1 MTRHAGQDCSP
12 EILMMRRT
20 ATSCAVLLLAC
31 GGEPTG
37 PVGRA
42 PTGASFQYTYSDPVG
57 DTLPPPTNVF
67 NRALDVEGLDV
78 GLTADSI
85 FVRIEFTSAI
95 SRWSDGAL
103 NSIDGFV
110 DFDVDDD
117 PVTGFPAATEE
128 FGNVTAQMGVETY
141 VSLRDDGAGHMLR
154 RMGETDEWREV
165 RVEFS
170 SRSLTIRL
178 ARADVGETDGAFRV
192 SAMIGGTNRLITDLV
207 PNGGHYRVPR

>member
-1 MTRHAGQDCSP
+1 MF
-12 EILMMRRT
+12 RRSAT
-20 ATSCAVLLLAC
+20 ACVVLLLAC
-31 GGEPTG
+31 GEEPTG
-37 PVGRA
+37 PIGRA
-42 PTGASFQYTYSDPVG
+42 PTGASFQFTYADPVG

-67 NRALDVEGLDV
+67 NRALAVEGLDV

-85 FVRIEFTSAI
+85 FVRIEFTSPI

-117 PVTGFPAATEE
+117 PVTGFPAASEE
-128 FGNVTAQMGVETY
+128 FGEVTAQMGVETY

-154 RMGETDEWREV
+154 RIGETDEWREV

-170 SRSLTIRL
+170 SRSLIIRL